1 MSLVAEVGRISLSLG
16 RGRKHPIK
24 ITFVPLVDCFIIL
37 LIFFMLQSSFIVP
50 HGIDLNSSKKEDNKP
65 VGVTTAE
72 STLVYIELHK
82 DGEVWLDG
90 EKISLSQLA
99 RRLPQVQGDGKPV
112 VIGSDPGVRLQRAV
126 DVIDVVNTR
135 GYYKVS
141 LREAQ
146 QFK

>member
-1 MSLVAEVGRISLSLG
+1 MSEIGRISLSLG
-16 RGRKHPIK
+16 RKKKHPIK

-37 LIFFMLQSSFIVP
+37 LIFFMLQSSFVVP
-50 HGIDLNSSKKEDNKP
+50 HGIELNHSKKDDRKQQL
-65 VGVTTAE
+65 GDTSGE

-82 DGEVWLDG
+82 NGDVWLDG
-90 EKISLSQLA
+90 EKTALAKLSTQLPRGGKNA
-99 RRLPQVQGDGKPV
+99 KPV
-112 VIGSDPGVRLQRAV
+112 IIASDPGVKLQRAV
-126 DVIDVVNTR
+126 DVIDTVNAL

>member
-1 MSLVAEVGRISLSLG
+1 MSEVGRISLTLG
-16 RGRKHPIK
+16 RRKKHPIK

-50 HGIDLNSSKKEDNKP
+50 HGIELNSSKKEENKKP
-65 VGVTTAE
+65 VGTTTSE

-82 DGEVWLDG
+82 GGEVWLDG
-90 EKISLSQLA
+90 EKTSLGELG
-99 RRLPQVQGDGKPV
+99 RKLPKVSGDAKPV
-112 VIGSDPGVRLQRAV
+112 VIASDPGVRLQRAV
-126 DVIDVVNTR
+126 DVIDVVNGR
-135 GYYKVS
+135 GYFKVS

>member
-1 MSLVAEVGRISLSLG
+1 MSEPARISLSLG

-37 LIFFMLQSSFIVP
+37 LIFFMLQSSFVVP
-50 HGIDLNSSKKEDNKP
+50 HGIELNSSKKEENKA
-65 VGVTTAE
+65 VGTTTGE

-82 DGEVWLDG
+82 NGELWLDG
-90 EKISLSQLA
+90 EKISMRELGA
-99 RRLPQVQGDGKPV
+99 RLPRVKGEAKPV
-112 VIGSDPGVRLQRAV
+112 IIASDAGVKLQQAV
-126 DVIDVVNTR
+126 DVIDIANAH
-135 GYYKVS
+135 GYYQVS

>member
-1 MSLVAEVGRISLSLG
+1 MSEVGRISLSLG
-16 RGRKHPIK
+16 RRRKHPIK

-37 LIFFMLQSSFIVP
+37 LIFFMLQSSFVVP
-50 HGIDLNSSKKEDNKP
+50 HGIELNSSKKEENKP
-65 VGVTTAE
+65 VGTTTAE

-90 EKISLSQLA
+90 EKIALGELA
-99 RRLPQVQGDGKPV
+99 QALPRIQGEGKPV
-112 VIGSDPGVRLQRAV
+112 VLASDPGVSLQRAV
-126 DVIDVVNTR
+126 DVIDVLNAR
-135 GYYKVS
+135 GYFKVS

>member
-1 MSLVAEVGRISLSLG
+1 MADVGRISLSLG

-50 HGIDLNSSKKEDNKP
+50 HGIDLNSSKKEENKP

-82 DGEVWLDG
+82 NGDVWLDG
-90 EKISLSQLA
+90 EKITISQLGQQ
-99 RRLPQVQGDGKPV
+99 LPLVRGAGKPV

-126 DVIDVVNTR
+126 DVIDVLNTR